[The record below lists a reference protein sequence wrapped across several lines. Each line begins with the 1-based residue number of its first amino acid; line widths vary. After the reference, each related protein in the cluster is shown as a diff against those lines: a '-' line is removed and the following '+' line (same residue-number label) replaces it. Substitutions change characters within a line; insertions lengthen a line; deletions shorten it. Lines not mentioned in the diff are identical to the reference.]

1 MKTKNIPLFIT
12 FACFIAACSTVPD
25 ENTARLNGRPVIDPD
40 YTDITI
46 PFNIAPL
53 NFSVEE
59 KGESF
64 FVKITAENAESIEVS
79 DKKGI
84 IKIPEKK
91 WKKLLS
97 NNINK
102 KLTYQIFVKRE
113 GEWNQFEPFSNSVS
127 ESPVAP
133 YLYYRLLFPG
143 YESWSEISIMQRSLE
158 SFEEKVVVENNVV
171 DQNCVNCHAV
181 NQQNPDNFMFHM
193 RGSMGGTYF
202 VTDGDL
208 KKFNL
213 KTKEMENGATYPRWH
228 PSGKFVAFSA
238 NKVVQQF
245 HSSESKKI
253 EVSDLASSLVLYDL
267 AKNEIMNIPVDN
279 AKQFMDTYPEWS
291 PAGDY
296 LYFCRAA
303 QIDKEYDYR
312 DTKYNLCRVSFES
325 ANRAFGEVELVFD
338 ASAQGKSVS
347 FPRVSPDGKMLVF
360 TYHDYGCF
368 PIWHKEADL
377 YSVKPEDFSVT
388 KLDVNSDFTE
398 SYHSWS
404 ANGKWMVFS
413 SKRDDGLSAR
423 PYISYV
429 DEQGVAHKPFIL
441 PQEDPKFY
449 RRFLK
454 TFNIPEFAESGFSFS
469 PGEIRKAA
477 QSEAIHPKW
486 SGN

>member
-1 MKTKNIPLFIT
+1 MRIKNITLLILFLLI
-12 FACFIAACSTVPD
+12 IAACSTVPD
-25 ENTARLNGRPVIDPD
+25 ENTTQLNSKPVIEPD
-40 YTDITI
+40 YSDLTI
-46 PFNIAPL
+46 PINIAPL
-53 NFSVEE
+53 NFSIEE
-59 KGESF
+59 KGDAF
-64 FVKITAENAESIEVS
+64 FVRISDEQGESVEIS
-79 DKKGI
+79 DKTGI
-84 IKIPEKK
+84 IKIPGKK
-91 WKKLLS
+91 WKKLLK
-97 NNINK
+97 NNANK
-102 KLTYQIFVKRE
+102 KLTYLVFVKRE
-113 GEWNQFEPFSNSVS
+113 GEWKQFEPFSNTIS

-143 YESWSEISIMQRSLE
+143 YESWAEISIIQRSLE

-208 KKFNL
+208 KKINL
-213 KTKEMENGATYPRWH
+213 KTKEMENSATYPRWH
-228 PSGKFVAFSA
+228 PSGKYVAFSS

-267 AKNEIMNIPVDN
+267 TKNEMTDIPVN
-279 AKQFMDTYPEWS
+279 QNRQFMDTYPEWS
-291 PAGDY
+291 PAGES

-303 QIDKEYDYR
+303 QIGKEYDYR
-312 DTKYNLCRVSFES
+312 DTQYNLCRVNFNPLTRS
-325 ANRAFGEVELVFD
+325 FGEVELVFD

-347 FPRVSPDGKMLVF
+347 FPRISPDGKSLVF
-360 TYHDYGCF
+360 TLHDYGCF

-377 YSVKPEDFSVT
+377 YSVNLEDFSVA
-388 KLDVNSDFTE
+388 KLEVNSDFTE

-404 ANGKWMVFS
+404 ANGKWLVFS

-429 DEQGVAHKPFIL
+429 GENGVTQKPFVL

-449 RRFLK
+449 SRFLK
-454 TFNIPEFAESGFSFS
+454 TFNIPEFAESDFSFS
-469 PGEIRKAA
+469 PGEIREAA
-477 QSEAIHPKW
+477 QSEAIQPKW
-486 SGN
+486 ADK

>member
-1 MKTKNIPLFIT
+1 MKTKNKLIIIVFTSI
-12 FACFIAACSTVPD
+12 IAACSSVPD
-25 ENTARLNGRPVIDPD
+25 GNISRLNSTPIIEPD
-40 YTDITI
+40 YSDLTI
-46 PFNIAPL
+46 PKNIAPL
-53 NFSVEE
+53 NFSIEE
-59 KGESF
+59 NGTSF
-64 FVKITAENAESIEVS
+64 YVKILADNGESIEVS
-79 DKKGI
+79 DKNGI
-84 IKIPEKK
+84 IQIPEKK
-91 WKKLLS
+91 WKQLLI
-97 NNINK
+97 NNVK
-102 KLTYQIFVKRE
+102 QKLTYQVFVKRE
-113 GEWNQFEPFSNSVS
+113 GEWKQFEPFSNTIS

-143 YESWSEISIMQRSLE
+143 YESWTEISIMQRSLE

-171 DQNCVNCHAV
+171 DQNCVNCHSV
-181 NQQNPDNFMFHM
+181 NQQNPDNFMFHI

-213 KTKEMENGATYPRWH
+213 KTKEMDNSATYPRWH
-228 PSGKFVAFSA
+228 PSGYFVAFSS

-267 AKNEIMNIPVDN
+267 AKNEIMNIPVNPD
-279 AKQFMDTYPEWS
+279 KHYMDTYPEWS
-291 PAGDY
+291 PTGDY

-303 QIDKEYDYR
+303 QIGKEYDYR
-312 DTKYNLCRVSFES
+312 DTKYNLCRVKFNLS
-325 ANRAFGEVELVFD
+325 NRTFGEVELVFD

-347 FPRVSPDGKMLVF
+347 FPRISPDGKMLVF
-360 TYHDYGCF
+360 TLHDYGCF

-377 YSVKPEDFSVT
+377 YSVKMEDFSVD

-404 ANGKWMVFS
+404 ANGKWLVFS
-413 SKRDDGLSAR
+413 SKRGDGLSAR
-423 PYISYV
+423 PYISFV
-429 DEQGVAHKPFIL
+429 DEMGVAQKPFVL

-449 RRFLK
+449 SRFLK
-454 TFNIPEFAESGFSFS
+454 TFNIPEFAETDFSFS

-477 QSEAIHPKW
+477 RSIAIQPKW
-486 SGN
+486 SDN